1 MEYAIIDVKLLNVEE
16 GIYVSMVIVY
26 LIRIDVEILE
36 IVNLIKFVMIW
47 DVLIDVL
54 WYYVKKDIFVR
65 KGNVLGKLIIIV
77 GLFLAQ

>member
-16 GIYVSMVIVY
+16 GMYVSMVIVY
-26 LIRIDVEILE
+26 LTRIDVEILE